1 MERQL
6 MTARGST
13 VMTEFNFKPSELP
26 VGTVIQ
32 YGIYE
37 YHLYLKKDH
46 EEGTYW
52 EDLFSGCGCCTEHEV
67 IADAGFDC
75 DEDDEEL
82 GLHFYDPRR
91 LTTIKKSDDYFT
103 EGKITIKALPLG
115 WSIEA
120 PNDAWILKE
129 H

>member
-1 MERQL
+1 ME
-6 MTARGST
+6 
-13 VMTEFNFKPSELP
+13 FDFKPSELP

-32 YGIYE
+32 YGIHE
-37 YHLYLKKDH
+37 TNIYLKKDH
-46 EEGTYW
+46 KEGAYW

-75 DEDDEEL
+75 DADDEEL
-82 GLHFYDPRR
+82 GLHFSDPRR

-103 EGKITIKALPLG
+103 EGEITIKALPIG
-115 WSIEA
+115 WTIDGANGYWE
-120 PNDAWILKE
+120 LKE